1 MRGLRVS
8 DSSRPGDVVALDFYG
23 PDHHLVIDAAVTSI
37 YRNAVLVQCSK
48 VPGYAASQREYDKF
62 YADSKSTQPVSRFHG
77 GSHTLVPYVMEDG
90 GRTGNQGQALLR
102 LLAERAVASGHVV
115 APLLW
120 GPVTPAS
127 LVALT
132 VRKWQQLLSS
142 WLHKSLST
150 LLHDGL
156 AVSQPAWADVAGTP
170 PPARTAR

>member
-1 MRGLRVS
+1 MRGLRAS
-8 DSSRPGDVVALDFYG
+8 DRSRPGDVVVLDFYG

-37 YRNAVLVQCSK
+37 YRNAVLAQCSK

-62 YADSKSTQPVSRFHG
+62 YADSKSPQPVSRLHG

-90 GRTGNQGQALLR
+90 GRTGDQGLALLR
-102 LLAERAVASGHVV
+102 LLAERAVAAGHVV
-115 APLLW
+115 APPLW

-132 VRKWQQLLSS
+132 VRKWQQQLSS

-156 AVSQPAWADVAGTP
+156 VAAQPAWADVAGTP
-170 PPARTAR
+170 PPARTAF